1 MGESGEIKNPAPQK
15 TKGYLHKDKR
25 RFTRLHV
32 QKGAGATPA
41 ITCKRRVH
49 ACRCLLSSQGLSGL
63 LVHVFAKSMFIGE
76 YSHTIDVKG
85 RLAMPAK
92 FRAKL
97 QRGAVVTRG
106 LDSCLFVF
114 SAAEWKKFAEQVVS
128 APLTKANSR
137 AFSRFLLAGAVEAE
151 FDKQGRILIPEYLR
165 AHAGL
170 SKKTVVAGLG
180 SRIEIWDDAAWQKY
194 SKVTEK
200 NSVSIAE
207 ELSELG
213 I

>member
-1 MGESGEIKNPAPQK
+1 
-15 TKGYLHKDKR
+15 
-25 RFTRLHV
+25 
-32 QKGAGATPA
+32 
-41 ITCKRRVH
+41 
-49 ACRCLLSSQGLSGL
+49 
-63 LVHVFAKSMFIGE
+63 MFFGE
-76 YSHTIDVKG
+76 YSHTIDAKG

-106 LDSCLFVF
+106 LDNCLFVF
-114 SAAEWKKFAEQVVS
+114 SANEWKQFADQVMR
-128 APLTKANSR
+128 APLTKATSR

-165 AHAGL
+165 GHAGL
-170 SKKTVVAGLG
+170 QKKTIVAGLG
-180 SRIEIWDDAAWQKY
+180 SRLEIWDEGAWQKY
-194 SKVTEK
+194 SKVTER
-200 NSVSIAE
+200 NSTSIAE